1 MTCRDAIGITVEVAT
16 MAGPTTGKKRAHC
29 KKKGYKRGHATK
41 SRSRD
46 IDQIQDD
53 LKKEETTGTV
63 MTFELDEDLPGLGQ
77 FYCTPCGRHFMDEVA
92 RTVHIKSKVHKRRLK
107 DVAQE
112 QYSQKEAERAAGKS
126 VEAYVPIRAKNAE
139 IEDDDL

>member
-1 MTCRDAIGITVEVAT
+1 
-16 MAGPTTGKKRAHC
+16 MAGPTTGKKGAHC

-53 LKKEETTGTV
+53 LKKEAATGKP
-63 MTFELDEDLPGLGQ
+63 MAFEVDEDLPGLGQ
-77 FYCTPCGRHFMDEVA
+77 FYCTPCGRHFMDAVA
-92 RTVHIKSKVHKRRLK
+92 RAVHIKSKVHKRRLK

-126 VEAYVPIRAKNAE
+126 VEAYVPIRAKTDAAM
-139 IEDDDL
+139 DDDL